1 MTIVTEQIKL
11 DYRLNFGSSFHFGTG
26 LRRGLI
32 HRTVARDHR
41 EYLIVPGTTIK
52 GVVRERCE
60 QLGDIFNL
68 QVTEPHDTQNVEL
81 RVREARLDDPDII
94 TRIFGSRFMAG
105 SLFFDDAH
113 LADFAAQENDSDA
126 PPPPADAI
134 DRSYFEGLSEKGA
147 ETEGETDVAKTERAV
162 DVAKAAEAT
171 GEANEIEPPRYLQR
185 QVETRTQVS
194 LSRLTRTAKAGHL
207 YTSEYGIRQLC
218 FTGSIYGYLTGYRLP
233 ERESGSYSLLL
244 LLAGLLSVDQIG
256 GMKST
261 GAGQVEV
268 QVAQLQINGQ
278 AVEINPFLNNLS
290 DIELYWIEREENA

>member
-11 DYRLNFGSSFHFGTG
+11 DYRLIFGAPFHFGTG

-60 QLGDIFNL
+60 QLGDIFKL
-68 QVTEPHDTQNVEL
+68 RVAEPHDTQNVEL
-81 RVREARLDDPDII
+81 RIREARIDDPDII
-94 TRIFGSRFMAG
+94 TRIFGSRFLAG
-105 SLFFDDAH
+105 PLFFDDAS
-113 LADFAAQENDSDA
+113 LADFASQDGDSDA
-126 PPPPADAI
+126 PPPPAEAI
-134 DRSYFEGLSEKGA
+134 DRSFFGA
-147 ETEGETDVAKTERAV
+147 TSDQDGT
-162 DVAKAAEAT
+162 EAT
-171 GEANEIEPPRYLQR
+171 GEERKAGPPRYAQR

-218 FTGSIYGYLTGYRLP
+218 FEGSIYGYLTGYRLP
-233 ERESGSYSLLL
+233 EVESGSYSLLL

-261 GAGQVEV
+261 GAGQVEI
-268 QVAQLQINGQ
+268 QVVQLQINGQ
-278 AVEINPFLNNLS
+278 TVEINVFLNNLP
-290 DIELYWIEREENA
+290 DIELYWIEREENS